1 LAEQRAV
8 NSKVPGSSPG
18 TPANRP
24 SVTVAQ
30 RSPKPQDGV
39 QFSGSV
45 QKIKDWPISLA
56 VKALPCHGRDR
67 QFKSGMGRYTP
78 LGCRGPLWIT
88 LVERLGVCL
97 HSSAGQSNRLLI
109 CRSQVRIL
117 LGVLKTLES
126 TCVFSRAMIR

>member
-1 LAEQRAV
+1 MVKYWGIAQLAEQRAV

-45 QKIKDWPISLA
+45 QIIK
-56 VKALPCHGRDR
+56 HGD
-67 QFKSGMGRYTP
+67 
-78 LGCRGPLWIT
+78 I
-88 LVERLGVCL
+88 V
-97 HSSAGQSNRLLI
+97 
-109 CRSQVRIL
+109 
-117 LGVLKTLES
+117 
-126 TCVFSRAMIR
+126 